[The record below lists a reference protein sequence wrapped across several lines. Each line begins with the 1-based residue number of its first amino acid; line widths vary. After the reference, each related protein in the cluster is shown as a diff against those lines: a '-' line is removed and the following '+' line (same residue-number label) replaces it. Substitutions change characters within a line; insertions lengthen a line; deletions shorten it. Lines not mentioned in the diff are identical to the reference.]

1 MEEVAGEIQSEKAT
15 PSTHC
20 WLQMEEGATSQCR
33 RPLEAGKPCDSQQ
46 GNSELSPQTQRT
58 NYAKKV
64 NEKGNRL
71 FPRAS
76 RNECTSFHFSMVTS
90 DYRTIK

>member
-1 MEEVAGEIQSEKAT
+1 
-15 PSTHC
+15 
-20 WLQMEEGATSQCR
+20 MEEGATSQCR

-71 FPRAS
+71 FLEPPEMNAHLF
-76 RNECTSFHFSMVTS
+76 TLAW
-90 DYRTIK
+90 